1 MSITIHLPVQ
11 ISEQA
16 WEDLIVGSGFDTFPW
31 WRNVDYR
38 SEIGVL
44 YGQVEDASAEH
55 DGVYV
60 DFEVTLQEI
69 ADAASSLAKRE
80 NRIAEGITMQDLDAG
95 DVDAIMQECVLGE
108 VIYG

>member
-16 WEDLIVGSGFDTFPW
+16 WEDLIVGSGFDTLSW
-31 WRNVDYR
+31 WGEVRYSD
-38 SEIGVL
+38 ETGVL
-44 YGQVEDASAEH
+44 SGQVEDPAAEH
-55 DGVYV
+55 EGVYL
-60 DFEVTLQEI
+60 DFEVTLQEV

>member
-16 WEDLIVGSGFDTFPW
+16 WEDLIVGSGFDTLSW
-31 WRNVDYR
+31 WRNIDYR
-38 SEIGVL
+38 AEIGVL
-44 YGQVEDASAEH
+44 YGQVEDPAAED
-55 DGVYV
+55 DGVYL

-80 NRIAEGITMQDLDAG
+80 NRIAEGITVQDLDAG

-108 VIYG
+108 QVYG

>member
-1 MSITIHLPVQ
+1 MSVTLHLPVQ
-11 ISEQA
+11 VSDEA
-16 WEDLIVGSGFDTFPW
+16 WEDLIVGSGFDTFSW
-31 WRNVDYR
+31 WGEVNY
-38 SEIGVL
+38 SAKTGVL
-44 YGQVEDASAEH
+44 SGEVEDPSAEEE
-55 DGVYV
+55 GVFIGFAV
-60 DFEVTLQEI
+60 SLQEI